1 MQRAWV
7 EYYFADCGGRSE
19 SPAIIYQQNPI
30 NMICQNGPNN
40 YISIE
45 NSEDIQIGHGNV
57 IVKPTASGENGES
70 SQRHLQRDP

>member
-1 MQRAWV
+1 M

-30 NMICQNGPNN
+30 NMICQNGPNS

-45 NSEDIQIGHGNV
+45 NSKDIQIGHGNI
-57 IVKPTASGENGES
+57 IVRPTASGENGES
-70 SQRHLQRDP
+70 SQRHPQRDP